1 MKYYFLFQY
10 GGNPVSCAIALAVM
24 DVIEEEKLQENAL
37 VTGKY
42 WVSQLNEIKKQFP
55 IIGDVRLVKINL
67 RYQTL
72 VEILNLS

>member
-1 MKYYFLFQY
+1 MKYYFLLQY

-55 IIGDVRLVKINL
+55 IIGDVRLDIMNL
-67 RYQTL
+67 L
-72 VEILNLS
+72 ENIEMCFS